1 MQRARTPSSLVFG
14 VGFSSGLLAFG
25 TLRLLL
31 PGAHDPDVELFRA
44 VRDLALES
52 YVEEPEPRQ
61 LVDDALRGMVGGL
74 DRYSRY
80 YSVDEIAA
88 VERETSGEYL
98 GIGVLFLDADAGLVR
113 FALPDSP
120 AERAGVTPGDRIV
133 QVDGEWVADLPP
145 GGLRE
150 RLRRE
155 KSDAIEL
162 VLEDRSGARRSASLR
177 PAQVVDPTVR
187 HARMLDQ
194 ERGIAYVAVVSFSHH
209 TPEEF
214 DREVARLA
222 ERGMRGLVLDLRA
235 NPGGIL
241 DSAVQLANRFVGE
254 GVLVSTRSRTETRS
268 THAKAE
274 ESRWRDL
281 PLVLL
286 VDGDSASAS
295 EVLCGALQD
304 HRAAVVVGEP
314 TYGKGAVQTLSR
326 FERDAALVKIT
337 TSSYFTPAG
346 RRIERNTDW
355 GGLAPDVLVPLPA
368 VERRAVHAFLAT
380 YSPPES
386 ALEALLSWE
395 REAGVE
401 VLVPAPAD
409 PQLDAARKLL
419 SGEAPGPVALGHG

>member
-1 MQRARTPSSLVFG
+1 MQHARTPLFLVFG
-14 VGFSSGLLAFG
+14 VGFSSGLLALA
-25 TLRLLL
+25 TAHLLL
-31 PGAHDPDVELFRA
+31 PGGRDSDVELFRA
-44 VRDLALES
+44 VRDLAVES
-52 YVEEPEPRQ
+52 YVEEPDPRK
-61 LVDDALRGMVGGL
+61 LTDEALRGMIGSL

-88 VERETSGEYL
+88 VDRETSGEYL
-98 GIGVLFLDADAGLVR
+98 GIGVLFLDPDAGVVR

-120 AERAGVTPGDRIV
+120 AERAGLKAGDRIV
-133 QVDGEWVADLPP
+133 RVDGEWVPDLPP
-145 GGLRE
+145 GGLRA
-150 RLRRE
+150 RLRRDN
-155 KSDAIEL
+155 SAPIEL
-162 VLEDRSGARRSASLR
+162 VLEDRSGARRTTSLR

-187 HARMLDQ
+187 HARMLDA
-194 ERGIAYVAVVSFSHH
+194 ERGVAYVAVISFSHH

-214 DREVARLA
+214 DREVGRLA
-222 ERGMRGLVLDLRA
+222 GLGMKGLIVDLRA

-241 DSAVQLANRFVGE
+241 DAAVQLANRFVSD

-268 THAKAE
+268 SHANPE

-346 RRIERNTDW
+346 RRIERSTEW
-355 GGLAPDVLVPLPA
+355 GGLAPDVLVPLGAP
-368 VERRAVHAFLAT
+368 ERRAVHAFLAT
-380 YSPPES
+380 YSPPAAS
-386 ALEALLSWE
+386 LEALLQWE
-395 REAGVE
+395 REDGIE
-401 VLVPAPAD
+401 VFPRPPGD
-409 PQLDAARKLL
+409 PQLDAALRLFA
-419 SGEAPGPVALGHG
+419 GQAPGPVALGHG